1 MLDFIS
7 IVKNNLNEQ
16 NKTIDNLFKDNVISK
31 NTFYKYKQRF
41 PNLKT
46 LIKIANYLKVSIDYL
61 LELKDENC
69 FKNFYVYNKDV
80 FYKNL
85 IFFIQNKKI
94 SCRKLC
100 KDLNY
105 SKDNIYRWKKGV
117 IPSIRNLIEL
127 AKYFDCYIDD
137 LLL

>member
-1 MLDFIS
+1 MLNFIS
-7 IVKNNLNEQ
+7 IVKNVLIEQ
-16 NKTIDNLFKDNVISK
+16 NKTIDNLFKDNVVSK

-41 PNLKT
+41 PSLKT
-46 LIKIANYLKVSIDYL
+46 LINIANYLKVSIDYL

-85 IFFIQNKKI
+85 ILFIQNKKI

-117 IPSIRNLIEL
+117 IPSVRNMIEL

>member
-16 NKTIDNLFKDNVISK
+16 NKTIDNLFKDNVVSK

-41 PNLKT
+41 PSLKT

-85 IFFIQNKKI
+85 ILFIQNKKI

-117 IPSIRNLIEL
+117 IPSIRNMIEL
-127 AKYFDCYIDD
+127 AKYFDCHIDD